1 MSATT
6 DSTPRAVAGTLDWS
20 APFEALREG
29 ASFATAAHRVT
40 AEQVLAFAAL
50 TGDHHPQHV
59 DADWAA
65 RNAFGEQI
73 AHGMLVVSVA
83 AGLVPF
89 DPSRVVALRALREVV
104 FKRAVVLD
112 EEIRVVGKVAA
123 LRPVGE
129 DAGLVTLAWRIL
141 DSAERLCC
149 RAQVD
154 VLWRAGA

>member
-6 DSTPRAVAGTLDWS
+6 DQDPTELALDWH

-29 ASFATAAHRVT
+29 ASFATDAHRVT
-40 AEQVLAFAAL
+40 AKEVLAFAAL

-59 DADWAA
+59 NRDWAA
-65 RNAFGEQI
+65 ASAFGEQI
-73 AHGMLVVSVA
+73 AHGMLVVSLA

-89 DPSRVVALRALREVV
+89 DPERVVALRALREVV
-104 FKRAVVLD
+104 FKRAVSFD
-112 EEIRVVGKVAA
+112 AEIRVVGTVAA
-123 LRPVGE
+123 LRPVGD

-141 DSAERLCC
+141 DGTDRLCC
-149 RAQVD
+149 RARVD

>member
-1 MSATT
+1 MSTTT
-6 DSTPRAVAGTLDWS
+6 DTATLDWG
-20 APFEALREG
+20 AAFEALSEG

-40 AEQVLAFAAL
+40 GEQVLAFAAL

-59 DADWAA
+59 DAEWAA
-65 RNAFGEQI
+65 SSAFGEQI
-73 AHGMLVVSVA
+73 AHGMFVVSLA

-89 DPSRVVALRALREVV
+89 DPDRVVALRALREVV
-104 FKRAVVLD
+104 FKRAVVLG
-112 EEIRVVGKVAA
+112 EEIRVVGKVTA

-129 DAGLVTLAWRIL
+129 DTGLVTLAWRIL

-149 RAQVD
+149 RARVD